1 MEIIFQRIF
10 LFIECSLPSNVT
22 TIGLLFVFLVLK
34 INTAFEVTGAVVIV
48 VVVVVAV
55 VVVVVAGA
63 VEVVTSADVV
73 VSKQSKLLHGQPA
86 GQFA

>member
-1 MEIIFQRIF
+1 M
-10 LFIECSLPSNVT
+10 L
-22 TIGLLFVFLVLK
+22 
-34 INTAFEVTGAVVIV
+34 VVIV
-48 VVVVVAV
+48 VVIEVVD
-55 VVVVVAGA
+55 VAGA

>member
-1 MEIIFQRIF
+1 M
-10 LFIECSLPSNVT
+10 
-22 TIGLLFVFLVLK
+22 
-34 INTAFEVTGAVVIV
+34 
-48 VVVVVAV
+48 VVVVAIE
-55 VVVVVAGA
+55 VVVVAGA

>member
-1 MEIIFQRIF
+1 MKIYKKNWI
-10 LFIECSLPSNVT
+10 LLPSNVT
-22 TIGLLFVFLVLK
+22 TIGLLLEFLVLK
-34 INTAFEVTGAVVIV
+34 TSTAFGVDGVVVPLV
-48 VVVVVAV
+48 VVVVIE
-55 VVVVVAGA
+55 VVVVAGA